1 MNSRPMAAIHS
12 GCLEVARNVVGSGER
27 ERQNCEDT
35 EEEDIEE
42 DLLVSLR
49 QSYAEL
55 EVGVRRSL
63 SQSF

>member
-1 MNSRPMAAIHS
+1 M
-12 GCLEVARNVVGSGER
+12 GR
-27 ERQNCEDT
+27 ERQNCEGT